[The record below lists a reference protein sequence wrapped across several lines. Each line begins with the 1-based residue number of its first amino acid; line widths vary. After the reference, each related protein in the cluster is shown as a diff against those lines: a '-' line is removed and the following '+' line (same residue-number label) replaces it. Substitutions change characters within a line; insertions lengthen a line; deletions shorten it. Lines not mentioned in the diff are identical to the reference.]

1 MDCPAILSGSH
12 TLSYSEYDTASA
24 EYLEGCGEP
33 RSEVNSCHQRYE
45 EDPQV
50 LLGPNVTMIK
60 DCPGSQN
67 YFYTNMTDKEANFP
81 IPVSTDAYYI
91 IDAQYLALI
100 IYMLYLG

>member
-1 MDCPAILSGSH
+1 MLCTDASNKPWRCHYDRVETLTRNTWYTRYLYREQFTPVDCPAILAGSH

-50 LLGPNVTMIK
+50 RMR
-60 DCPGSQN
+60 
-67 YFYTNMTDKEANFP
+67 
-81 IPVSTDAYYI
+81 
-91 IDAQYLALI
+91 
-100 IYMLYLG
+100 

>member
-1 MDCPAILSGSH
+1 MDCPAILAGSH

-50 LLGPNVTMIK
+50 TDVVM
-60 DCPGSQN
+60 
-67 YFYTNMTDKEANFP
+67 MTQ
-81 IPVSTDAYYI
+81 IS
-91 IDAQYLALI
+91 
-100 IYMLYLG
+100 